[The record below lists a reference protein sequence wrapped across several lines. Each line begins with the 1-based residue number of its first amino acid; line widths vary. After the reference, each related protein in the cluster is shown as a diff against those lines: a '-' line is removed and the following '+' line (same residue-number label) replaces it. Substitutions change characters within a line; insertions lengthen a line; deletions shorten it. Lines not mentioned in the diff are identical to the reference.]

1 MNWRKRTR
9 KKTYINE
16 HAKCFCDETM
26 SKLVELFLNMQKIL
40 FLVINALDITLS
52 FIWFISFSN
61 PHAPFILQSIS
72 LILTSQMET
81 MDHSFEIRGPAHMM
95 FYSILCSD
103 SEKKITENI
112 QFYYRTL
119 WMNEWMFVHL
129 RNQSGSLLDPRDKT
143 NYLLF
148 LEILI
153 IYKSRKCNII

>member
-1 MNWRKRTR
+1 MSAIAYKDEHNEWIEEKEQE

-40 FLVINALDITLS
+40 FLVINAFDITLS

-119 WMNEWMFVHL
+119 WMNEWMFVRSFTEPVCESL
-129 RNQSGSLLDPRDKT
+129 RPPR
-143 NYLLF
+143 
-148 LEILI
+148 
-153 IYKSRKCNII
+153 